1 MSRKGRAVIP
11 IIIAQTRPSWQHDN
25 GQVASISLSPAMQQ
39 LDKLKFKYN
48 VFSSNFKEPFVDKT
62 VSLNISLSCSNR
74 NRQHNTYN
82 VLISNF

>member
-39 LDKLKFKYN
+39 IGRIK
-48 VFSSNFKEPFVDKT
+48 
-62 VSLNISLSCSNR
+62 IQIQR
-74 NRQHNTYN
+74 
-82 VLISNF
+82 I